1 MRLGLEYRNSPGF
14 GVRVRVGVGVR
25 LRLGLEY
32 WNVPPPCGTSG
43 GTMIALDRR
52 RGRGRG
58 G

>member
-1 MRLGLEYRNSPGF
+1 MRLGLEYWDSPGF

-43 GTMIALDRR
+43 GTMIALDRV
-52 RGRGRG
+52 RGRLG
-58 G
+58 